1 MNTFIRQKM
10 TNGHTDRRS
19 LCIKIVQHI

>member
-10 TNGHTDRRS
+10 TNGYTDRRTDVY
-19 LCIKIVQHI
+19 K